1 MIIAVID
8 GQGGGIG
15 SSLIEVIRREL
26 GNSINI
32 LALGTNALAT
42 AAMLKAGANQGA
54 TGENA
59 ILVNAGKVDVIMG
72 CLSIIINDALVGELT
87 SAMTQA
93 IVNSSAKK
101 ILLLPNRNNIF
112 VAGVAKQPLPHHID
126 DGLNLLKQFMKE
138 EPNV

>member
-59 ILVNAGKVDVIMG
+59 ILVNACKVDVIMG
-72 CLSIIINDALVGELT
+72 CLSIIIESALVGELT
-87 SAMTQA
+87 SAMAQA
-93 IVNSSAKK
+93 IVNSTAKK
-101 ILLLPNRNNIF
+101 ILLQPNRNNIF
-112 VAGVAKQPLPHHID
+112 VAGVSKQPLPHHID
-126 DGLNLLKQFMKE
+126 DGLALLKQFMGENK
-138 EPNV
+138 NV

>member
-72 CLSIIINDALVGELT
+72 CLSIIIESALVGELT
-87 SAMTQA
+87 SAMAQA
-93 IVNSSAKK
+93 IVNSPAKK
-101 ILLLPNRNNIF
+101 ILLQPNRNNIF
-112 VAGVAKQPLPHHID
+112 VAGVSKQPLPHHID
-126 DGLNLLKQFMKE
+126 DGLTLLKQFMGENK
-138 EPNV
+138 NV

>member
-26 GNSINI
+26 GNSIEI

-59 ILVNAGKVDVIMG
+59 ILINAGKVDVIMG
-72 CLSIIINDALVGELT
+72 CLSIIIDGALVGELT

-101 ILLLPNRNNIF
+101 ILLQPNRNNIF
-112 VAGVAKQPLPHHID
+112 VAGVNKQPLPHHID
-126 DGLNLLKQFMKE
+126 DSLVLLKQFMGEKK
-138 EPNV
+138 NV